1 MEQKMNPSKIIQ
13 LDFFKS
19 EEQSEIDALR
29 ERVDAIGISSTKVR
43 KSLYARNGELNKK
56 MTDLETRMEIIERFI
71 CRGDK

>member
-1 MEQKMNPSKIIQ
+1 MNPSKIIQ